1 MPIRM
6 LEPQIINR
14 IAAGEVIERPA
25 AAVKELVENALDAGA
40 CRIEVILEGGG
51 IARIEVI
58 DDGVGI
64 ARHELALAIERHA
77 TSKLAD
83 ETLVRIAT
91 LGFRGEALPS
101 IGAAAKLTL
110 ISRPQGQD
118 SGYRITVAGGKV
130 SEIAP
135 AAAACGT
142 RAIVEDLFY
151 ATPARR
157 KFLRTPRAEAD
168 AAERAVW
175 RLALSAPRTAFRLV
189 SDSRV
194 MFDVPAQAEAERVA
208 ALFGRETA
216 AGLLDLSAA
225 RDGVVLSGLAGPA
238 SLSRA
243 TTALQSFVV
252 NGRPVQDKLLRLAL
266 RLAYRDVIAAGRHP
280 VAALRLELPPE
291 ALDVNVHPAKTELR
305 FADANGVRGLVI
317 GAIGRLLARQ
327 VNLAGAPPI
336 RPAQAP
342 ADAGKPPPFEAWPD
356 FDMAAGA
363 RPDLRLRLSPAA
375 RGFAEA
381 ELALLTPPAARQ
393 FVPEMAEQAH
403 PLGAPVAQILGT
415 YVLAVAADGALV
427 IVDQHAAHERLTEER
442 LRAEFAAGAVRSQP
456 LLLPVVVDLA
466 PIDAARLL
474 GEAPTLR
481 LLGLEIEAF
490 GPGAILVRAVPMM
503 LKEGDPSAML
513 RDLAEELAESE
524 APLALEA
531 RLDAALARLAC
542 HRSIRAGRRL
552 EAAEMSALLREM
564 EATPRAA
571 TCSHGR
577 PTFLKL
583 TKAEL
588 EKLFGRRGI

>member
-1 MPIRM
+1 MIHPMPIRR
-6 LEPQIINR
+6 LSALTVNR

-40 CRIEVILEGGG
+40 TRIEILLEGGG

-58 DDGVGI
+58 DDGSGI
-64 ARHELALAIERHA
+64 ARDELALAIERHA

-83 ETLVRIAT
+83 EALVRIAT

-110 ISRPQGQD
+110 ISRPPGQD
-118 SGYRITVAGGKV
+118 SAYRITVAGGAV
-130 SEIAP
+130 SELAP
-135 AAAACGT
+135 AAGLAGT

-151 ATPARR
+151 ATPARK
-157 KFLRTPRAEAD
+157 KFLRSPRAEGE

-175 RLALSAPRTAFRLV
+175 RLALAAPGTGFRLV
-189 SDSRV
+189 ADARV
-194 MFDVPAQAEAERVA
+194 IFDLPAQDEASRVA

-216 AGLLDLSAA
+216 AAMLPLAA
-225 RDGVVLSGLAGPA
+225 ERDGATLTGLAGPA

-243 TTALQSFVV
+243 TTGLQSFVV
-252 NGRPVQDKLLRLAL
+252 NGRPVLDPLLRLAL

-280 VAALRLELPPE
+280 VAALRLALPDD

-305 FADANGVRGLVI
+305 FADANAIRGMVI
-317 GAIGRLLARQ
+317 GALSRLLERPIA
-327 VNLAGAPPI
+327 LAGAPPA
-336 RPAQAP
+336 RPALALRP
-342 ADAGKPPPFEAWPD
+342 PMPYDPPP
-356 FDMAAGA
+356 
-363 RPDLRLRLSPAA
+363 RLAA

-393 FVPEMAEQAH
+393 ISAPLPPTPEH
-403 PLGAPVAQILGT
+403 ILGAPVAQILDT

-427 IVDQHAAHERLTEER
+427 IIDQHAAHERLTEER
-442 LRAEFAAGAVRSQP
+442 LRAEFESGRVACQP
-456 LLLPVVVDLA
+456 LLMPVVVDLPVMEA
-466 PIDAARLL
+466 TRLL
-474 GEAPTLR
+474 AQSGMLAR
-481 LLGLEIEAF
+481 LGLEIEAF
-490 GPGAILVRAVPMM
+490 GPGAILVRGVPAA
-503 LKEGDPSAML
+503 LKHPDAAAL
-513 RDLAEELAESE
+513 VRDLAEEFAESDT
-524 APLALEA
+524 PVALEA

-552 EAAEMSALLREM
+552 TAEEMSALLRDM

-583 TKAEL
+583 TCAEL
-588 EKLFGRRGI
+588 EKMFGRRGM

>member
-1 MPIRM
+1 MSA
-6 LEPQIINR
+6 PQIRRLSAQTVNR

-40 CRIEVILEGGG
+40 RRIEVILAGGG
-51 IARIEVI
+51 ISRIEVI
-58 DDGVGI
+58 DDGAGI
-64 ARHELALAIERHA
+64 AAAELTLAIERHA

-83 ETLVRIAT
+83 EALVRINT

-110 ISRPQGQD
+110 ISRPAAQD
-118 SGYRITVAGGKV
+118 GAYKITVAGGAV
-130 SEIAP
+130 GEVTP
-135 AAAACGT
+135 AAGAAGT

-175 RLALSAPRTAFRLV
+175 RLALSAPEVAFRLV
-189 SDSRV
+189 SEERV
-194 MFDVPAQAEAERVA
+194 LFDLPRQDEAARVA

-216 AGLLDLSAA
+216 AAMLPLAGA
-225 RDGVVLSGLAGPA
+225 RDGVELSGLAGPA
-238 SLSRA
+238 SVSRA

-252 NGRPVQDKLLRLAL
+252 NGRPVLDPLLRMAL
-266 RLAYRDVIAAGRHP
+266 RLAYRDVVPAGRHP
-280 VAALRLELPPE
+280 VAALRLMVPPE

-305 FADANGVRGLVI
+305 FADGNGVRSLVM
-317 GAIGRLLARQ
+317 GALAQLLARP
-327 VNLAGAPPI
+327 VSLAGAPMA
-336 RPAQAP
+336 RPGLNLRPPPAP
-342 ADAGKPPPFEAWPD
+342 AP
-356 FDMAAGA
+356 
-363 RPDLRLRLSPAA
+363 SPAA

-393 FVPEMAEQAH
+393 ITPPALVPAPH
-403 PLGAPVAQILGT
+403 PLGAPVAQILDT

-427 IVDQHAAHERLTEER
+427 IIDQHAAHERLTEER
-442 LRAEFAAGAVRSQP
+442 LRGEFEAGRVASQA
-456 LLLPVVVDLA
+456 LLVPVVVDLP
-466 PIDAARLL
+466 PIEAMRLL
-474 GEAPTLR
+474 AAAPLLAR
-481 LLGLEIEAF
+481 LGLEIEAF
-490 GPGAILVRAVPMM
+490 GPGAVLVRALPAA
-503 LKEGDPSAML
+503 LKDPDAAGLL
-513 RDLAEELAESE
+513 RDLAEEFAESGT
-524 APLALEA
+524 PVALEA
-531 RLDAALARLAC
+531 KLDAALARLAC

-552 EAAEMSALLREM
+552 AADEMNALLRQM

-583 TKAEL
+583 SRAEL
-588 EKLFGRRGI
+588 ERLFGR